1 MSQEEKKQDAKDQ
14 LAFATIAAE
23 AGSIKDGANPVSQ
36 PIYLSAC
43 YRHPSLDQAINF
55 DRLKGFT
62 YSRVEAPNRK
72 VAEETIAK
80 MEEGYQAF
88 AVASGMAAVQLVLS
102 VLKSGDEVVSL
113 DDLYGGDFRYFRHLE
128 SHFGIA
134 FKQWNGQKVE
144 DLVSL
149 LTDKTKIVWLETPS
163 NPTMK
168 ELDIKKIADA
178 VHNFNEKILVA
189 VDNTFYTPYY
199 QKPLTL
205 GADVVIHSA
214 TKYLGGHN
222 DILGGLVVVNDP
234 DLANTY
240 FQYTIT
246 VGDTMSNFD
255 SWLLTRSMKTLPIR
269 MDRHTASAQK
279 IAKFLE
285 TANHVEKVLYPGKA
299 GMISFYL
306 DSEAEVER
314 VLNSVKVI
322 TFAESLGGAESL
334 ITIPYYQT
342 HDDVEAEQRVRL
354 GITTKLLRL
363 SVGLEDPDDLIA
375 DLKQALGD

>member
-1 MSQEEKKQDAKDQ
+1 MSKEEKKQDEKDQ

-43 YRHPSLDQAINF
+43 YRHPNLDQAINF

-80 MEEGYQAF
+80 MEEGCQAF

-144 DLVSL
+144 GLVSL

-279 IAKFLE
+279 IAKFLK

-375 DLKQALGD
+375 DLTQALGD

>member
-1 MSQEEKKQDAKDQ
+1 MTKEDKRSFE
-14 LAFATIAAE
+14 TITAE

-36 PIYLSAC
+36 PLYLSAC
-43 YRHPSLDQAINF
+43 YRHPTLNQAVTF

-72 VAEETIAK
+72 VVEETLAK
-80 MEEGYQAF
+80 LEEGYQGF
-88 AVASGMAAVQLVLS
+88 AVASGMAAIQLVLS
-102 VLKSGDEVVSL
+102 ILKTGDEVVSL
-113 DDLYGGDFRYFRHLE
+113 DDLYGGDFRYFRHIE
-128 SHFGIA
+128 SHFGVH
-134 FKQWNGQKVE
+134 FKQWDGKNVD
-144 DLVSL
+144 DLVEL

-168 ELDIKKIADA
+168 SIDIQKVSDA
-178 VHNFNEKILVA
+178 VHNYNSNIVVA

-222 DILGGLVVVNDP
+222 DILGGIVVVKD
-234 DLANTY
+234 DHLADFY

-255 SWLLTRSMKTLPIR
+255 AWLLTRSLKTLPIR
-269 MDRHTASAQK
+269 MKQHTESAKK
-279 IAKFLE
+279 IVDFLK
-285 TANHVEKVLYPGKA
+285 TAPHVEKVLYPGKA

-306 DSEAEVER
+306 DSEEEVER
-314 VLNSVKVI
+314 VLNNVKVI

-342 HDDVEAEQRVRL
+342 HDDVEPEQRIRL
-354 GITTKLLRL
+354 GINTKLLRL
-363 SVGLEDPDDLIA
+363 SVGLENADDLIA

>member
-1 MSQEEKKQDAKDQ
+1 M
-14 LAFATIAAE
+14 
-23 AGSIKDGANPVSQ
+23 
-36 PIYLSAC
+36 
-43 YRHPSLDQAINF
+43 
-55 DRLKGFT
+55 
-62 YSRVEAPNRK
+62 
-72 VAEETIAK
+72 
-80 MEEGYQAF
+80 
-88 AVASGMAAVQLVLS
+88 
-102 VLKSGDEVVSL
+102 
-113 DDLYGGDFRYFRHLE
+113 
-128 SHFGIA
+128 
-134 FKQWNGQKVE
+134 
-144 DLVSL
+144 
-149 LTDKTKIVWLETPS
+149 
-163 NPTMK
+163 
-168 ELDIKKIADA
+168 
-178 VHNFNEKILVA
+178 
-189 VDNTFYTPYY
+189 
-199 QKPLTL
+199 
-205 GADVVIHSA
+205 VIHSA

-234 DLANTY
+234 DLADTY

-255 SWLLTRSMKTLPIR
+255 SWLLTRSLKTLPIR

-285 TANHVEKVLYPGKA
+285 MANHVEKVLYPGKA